1 MIGRGTAITKGI
13 GSMGRT
19 GAICRATLLGV
30 LVVSAAGCGTPS
42 PTKVRS
48 LDVVEGTAAGTD
60 TSYRLQVGD
69 SLGIHYLAFPD
80 LDDTVSVGP
89 DGRIALRY
97 ITDFPVAGLTL
108 AEASKAT
115 AERYEGV
122 LRHPGISITIKG
134 YALQQVYVSGEVNS
148 PGIIRSSIPLTA
160 SGAIAQ
166 AGGVKLSTGWSHE
179 ALLLRRRPDG
189 AIVYYKLG
197 FHGDLPGSD
206 GDPILRSN
214 DLIYVPRTIIASVA
228 DFLQANVTRVIPVTV
243 GLSFYRTY

>member
-1 MIGRGTAITKGI
+1 
-13 GSMGRT
+13 
-19 GAICRATLLGV
+19 
-30 LVVSAAGCGTPS
+30 
-42 PTKVRS
+42 
-48 LDVVEGTAAGTD
+48 
-60 TSYRLQVGD
+60 
-69 SLGIHYLAFPD
+69 
-80 LDDTVSVGP
+80 
-89 DGRIALRY
+89 
-97 ITDFPVAGLTL
+97 
-108 AEASKAT
+108 
-115 AERYEGV
+115 
-122 LRHPGISITIKG
+122 
-134 YALQQVYVSGEVNS
+134 VYVSGEVNS